1 MSDVE
6 NEPGMGNGGRRILDG
21 MKNPAAG
28 MPSSASRPDGCET
41 EWEEETEGIRRFNLR
56 RIVAFEM
63 DDELYGADIGEV
75 AEILEMV
82 PIMPLPNVPAY
93 ILGLVNLRG
102 SIVPVIDLRIR
113 FGLAHKGFDQD
124 SRIIIL
130 NAGNLTVGIVV
141 DRLWELLRL
150 DPGAFQPPPVT
161 AAKIDHE
168 YFKEVASVQGR
179 MLIVLDIQRLL
190 TETARKPQQGS
201 SS

>member
-1 MSDVE
+1 MPDVA
-6 NEPGMGNGGRRILDG
+6 NEPGMGNGGQRIPDG
-21 MKNPAAG
+21 TKNPAAG
-28 MPSSASRPDGCET
+28 MPRSAGRTD

-82 PIMPLPNVPAY
+82 PIMPLPNVPAF

-102 SIVPVIDLRIR
+102 KIVPVIDLRIR
-113 FGLAHKGFDQD
+113 FGLVHKGFDHD

-130 NAGNLTVGIVV
+130 NAGDLTVGVVV

-179 MLIVLDIQRLL
+179 MLIVLDIRRLL

-201 SS
+201 S

>member
-1 MSDVE
+1 MPDLAS
-6 NEPGMGNGGRRILDG
+6 EPGMGNGGRRLIDDT
-21 MKNPAAG
+21 KNPAAV
-28 MPSSASRPDGCET
+28 MPRSAGRID

-102 SIVPVIDLRIR
+102 KIVPMIDLRIR
-113 FGLAHKGFDQD
+113 FGLVHKGFDQE

-130 NAGNLTVGIVV
+130 NAGDLTVGVVV

-179 MLIVLDIQRLL
+179 MLIVLDIYRLL

-201 SS
+201 S